1 MIKRGTQDLLH
12 LLDTYCEP
20 LRQSA
25 AKRRQRI
32 VFAMGFFLLF
42 AGTISARL
50 LQIMVLGETP
60 EVTPPSFDISPPLRF
75 SRADI
80 TDRRGILI
88 ATSLPTVSVYAN
100 PRELLNPV
108 ADAQQLAKALPGINL
123 EKLTK
128 RFTSKKGFVWV
139 KHHITPAEK
148 NKILYLGLPGIFFQ
162 KTERRVYPDS
172 NLFAHVVGL
181 TDIDN
186 RGIAGAEKAFDV
198 TVSSS
203 TEPLA
208 LSVDSVVQHAVRD
221 LLCEGMKEFNAIGA
235 AGLVMNLKTGEIL
248 SLVSLPDFDPNR
260 IKTASTKAL
269 FNRVTCAVFEPG
281 SAAKILNT
289 ALALESGKMTVNTQ
303 FDARGVLCIGRYKIH
318 DLYGKN
324 KFLTVAE
331 ILKYSSNIGSA
342 RMALEIGSEAQRAF
356 FKKLGL
362 LSPLSFELCEIQ
374 SPLCPKHWR
383 DINTATIAFGH
394 GIAFNPLQFSA
405 AVGGIVN
412 NGIYYMPTIL
422 KADPTTIGSGRRVVS
437 EKTSHQ
443 IRTLMRL
450 VVTEGTSRKADV
462 KEYLVLGK
470 TGSAEKPHERKRG
483 YREDAN
489 ICTFVGAFPF
499 PAPRYLV
506 YVLLDEPKA
515 TKNTFGYTSAGWNA
529 AVVAARLIERIGPI
543 LGLPPV
549 TNTPVP
555 GAPTADKK

>member
-1 MIKRGTQDLLH
+1 MSKRGTQDLLR
-12 LLDTYCEP
+12 LLDAYCEP

-32 VFAMGFFLLF
+32 VFAIGVFLLF
-42 AGTISARL
+42 AGIISARL

-60 EVTPPSFDISPPLRF
+60 EVVSSSFEVTPPLRF

-80 TDRRGILI
+80 TDRRGSLI

-108 ADAQQLAKALPGINL
+108 TDAQQLAKVLPEINL
-123 EKLTK
+123 EKLTQ
-128 RFTSKKGFVWV
+128 RFTSKRGFVWV

-148 NKILYLGLPGIFFQ
+148 NKILHLGIPGVFFQ
-162 KTERRVYPDS
+162 KTERRVYPDC

-198 TVSSS
+198 TLSSS

-221 LLCEGMKEFNAIGA
+221 LLCEGVKEFNAIGA
-235 AGLVMNLKTGEIL
+235 AGLVVDLKTGEIL

-260 IKTASTKAL
+260 IKTAAAKAL

-289 ALALESGKMTVNTQ
+289 ALALESGKVNINTQ
-303 FDARGVLCIGRYKIH
+303 FDARGVFSIGRYKIH
-318 DLYGKN
+318 DFHGKN

-342 RMALEIGSEAQRAF
+342 RMALEIGNEAQRVF

-362 LSPLSFELCEIQ
+362 LSLLSFELCEIQ
-374 SPLCPKHWR
+374 APLYPKHWR

-405 AVGGIVN
+405 AIGGIVN
-412 NGIYYMPTIL
+412 NGIYRTPTIL
-422 KADPTTIGSGRRVVS
+422 KVDPAATGPGRRVVS

-443 IRTLMRL
+443 IRALMRL

-470 TGSAEKPHERKRG
+470 TGSAEKAHERRRG

-489 ICTFVGAFPF
+489 ICTFIGAFPF
-499 PAPRYLV
+499 PTPRYLI

-543 LGLPPV
+543 LRLPPV
-549 TNTPVP
+549 TNAHVSATSTT
-555 GAPTADKK
+555 GEG